1 MVELFMSARF
11 ACSTRTRHSPEG
23 CRRRLPYSPHR
34 RMLNDPTR
42 DRTPWVDSWLT
53 EKPHTNFEHNGQSK
67 IDWYVRIAHLQL
79 EPIGSNNEI
88 TRLEYKTS
96 RITSLS
102 LRRDGQARLRA
113 IRLYC
118 EQHDY
123 WLGNLLSQLVGWFT
137 GCRL

>member
-1 MVELFMSARF
+1 M
-11 ACSTRTRHSPEG
+11 
-23 CRRRLPYSPHR
+23 
-34 RMLNDPTR
+34 
-42 DRTPWVDSWLT
+42 
-53 EKPHTNFEHNGQSK
+53 
-67 IDWYVRIAHLQL
+67 DWFVRIAHLLL

-118 EQHDY
+118 ERHDY
-123 WLGNLLSQLVGWFT
+123 W
-137 GCRL
+137 